1 MLIGEYTHAI
11 DEKNRVSLPAKF
23 RVEMGKKLV
32 ICPGLDNCLWVFTVK
47 EWKRF
52 SENLAESQMF
62 LSDNRRF
69 NRFILGGAV
78 EADVDSNGRILV
90 PDFLR
95 SRAKLKSK
103 VALIGVETRVEIW
116 DEDAWKIYKT
126 EVEKEADA
134 LAEKLGQVGM
144 I

>member
-23 RVEMGKKLV
+23 RTEMGKKLV

-90 PDFLR
+90 PDFLK
-95 SRAKLKSK
+95 SRAGLKSK